1 MAESSFRILVAD
13 DEPGV
18 RLAIRDYLELAGGYR
33 VATARD
39 GQEAIEVMEA
49 FHPQLLLLDINMPRR
64 DGYEVVKRIRQDAR
78 FRHIPIVFLTHMGT
92 TQDRIRGYEM
102 GCDVYLPKPFDLE
115 ELAAV
120 VQTLVRRWQAIQSE
134 WKVEPSQTAK
144 ALPQDLDLTER
155 EAQVL
160 EWLSVG
166 MSNGEIGQ
174 KLFLSPRTV
183 EKYVSRLLR
192 KTETNNRAELIRY
205 ALTHHLVE

>member
-1 MAESSFRILVAD
+1 MTEAPFRILIAD
-13 DEPGV
+13 DDPGI
-18 RLAIRDYLELAGGYR
+18 RLAVRDYLELAGSYR

-39 GQEAIEVMEA
+39 GQEAIEMMEE

-64 DGYEVVKRIRQDAR
+64 DGHEVVKRVRQDAR
-78 FRHIPIVFLTHMGT
+78 FRHLPIVFLTHLSAT
-92 TQDRIRGYEM
+92 ADRIRGYET
-102 GCDVYLPKPFDLE
+102 GCDLYLPKPFELE

-120 VQTLVRRWQAIQSE
+120 VRTLVQRWHAIRSE
-134 WKVEPSQTAK
+134 WSVEIRKADAPSRSF
-144 ALPQDLDLTER
+144 DFTER

-160 EWLSVG
+160 EWLSTG

-205 ALTHHLVE
+205 ALTHHLVN